1 MKGRKSME
9 DNKIVNRELES
20 EDEIDVENEEIDNPN
35 ETKNEKFIRIAEGR
49 VTKLLSW
56 IRKLDNLSNRGNYE
70 YTDEQVEQMFSAI
83 EAELREVKSHFL
95 RSGKEEKK
103 FKFK

>member
-1 MKGRKSME
+1 ME
-9 DNKIVNRELES
+9 DTREINSELEN
-20 EDEIDVENEEIDNPN
+20 EDVIDVDNEEADNPN
-35 ETKNEKFIRIAEGR
+35 ESKNEKFIRMAEGR

-83 EAELREVKSHFL
+83 EEELAEVKSHFIK
-95 RSGKEEKK
+95 SGKEEKRFR
-103 FKFK
+103 FK